1 MFKKLI
7 NKLYSFNIIVYI
19 TYIIPSVFYK
29 INKPISNFYSF
40 NILAV
45 LGWIGLIIHFYLIYF
60 AEQNSASGLVYAF
73 DAICFYLI
81 TFLVLF
87 VSIILERI
95 LSLQIKNK
103 FITQNKF
110 ITILRYIGLL
120 IWFVPLVY
128 CLVVIIKMEF
138 FY

>member
-7 NKLYSFNIIVYI
+7 SKLYSFSIVVYI
-19 TYIIPSVFYK
+19 IGLISSTASKF
-29 INKPISNFYSF
+29 NKPLGTFYSF

-45 LGWIGLIIHFYLIYF
+45 LGWIGLCIHFYLTFF

-73 DAICFYLI
+73 DFICFYLF
-81 TFLVLF
+81 TFLILF
-87 VSIILERI
+87 VTLILERI

-103 FITQNKF
+103 FITQNK
-110 ITILRYIGLL
+110 IIAILRYIGLL
-120 IWFVPLVY
+120 IWFVPLVW
-128 CLVVIIKMEF
+128 CLFIIGPAF